1 MAHTTSA
8 PRGRTVLSQPAA
20 WLRRTPW
27 EIRWLFVICVIALA
41 LRVLPLK
48 GLSTDYDE
56 GVYWQSLRA
65 MAHGQP
71 LFTGVFSS
79 QPPFFL
85 LGLYP
90 LYLVFGQTLTA
101 ARLAV
106 ALYSLAGVIA
116 MYFAGR
122 RLAGSWVGLIAAL
135 LLAVDPLYVTE
146 SHTLQAEAPAIA
158 FEVIAIAF
166 ALSAPGAPGR
176 RRLWLAA
183 CAGVALGL
191 GVMVKLFDVVA
202 LVPVLAYLAQP
213 VLETSRDEQGDLRWP
228 SRNEL
233 GDGLRRAAP
242 MCAVCVAGMLAAIL
256 VVALPFAAN
265 WGAAYDQVIRFHLV
279 AGQTATGSLRGNVS
293 AIAHVRGEYP
303 LWLAAAGG
311 AFLAVVT
318 RRWIYAPIA
327 LWLLASFALL
337 AQQQPLFQHHIALL
351 VPPLVLLAGLTPS
364 AFVGARIG
372 ARAPGA
378 TTLVR
383 WASLL
388 ALALALFAG
397 VAGVFISVKNDS
409 RAAQAVPDSTLQIA
423 SMLAAITIPSDY
435 VVTDDQYI
443 AGLADRNVPPQLVD
457 TSLVRIQA
465 GYLTAAQLERIITA
479 TDSRTILFAS
489 GRFDQIPGFRA
500 WVEAHFTAVPQVGDG
515 HMLYVKAPQTPT
527 PV

>member
-1 MAHTTSA
+1 MAQTTSA
-8 PRGRTVLSQPAA
+8 PRRMTMLSQPVL

-27 EIRWLFVICVIALA
+27 EIRWLFIICVVALA
-41 LRVLPLK
+41 MRALPLH
-48 GLSTDYDE
+48 GLSTEYDE

-65 MAHGQP
+65 MANGQP

-79 QPPFFL
+79 QPPLFL

-90 LYLVFGQTLTA
+90 LYLLFGQSLIA

-106 ALYSLAGVIA
+106 ALYSLAGIVA

-122 RLAGSWVGLIAAL
+122 RLAGNWVGLIAAL

-158 FEVIAIAF
+158 FEVVAVAF
-166 ALSAPGAPGR
+166 ALSALGALGR

-183 CAGVALGL
+183 CAGIALGL
-191 GVMVKLFDVVA
+191 GVMVKLFDIVA
-202 LVPVLAYLAQP
+202 LIPVLAYLAQP
-213 VLETSRDEQGDLRWP
+213 IFATARNGRGGPRRP
-228 SRNEL
+228 SRAEL
-233 GDGLRRAAP
+233 IVGLRRSAP
-242 MCAVCVAGMLAAIL
+242 ACAVCVAGMLAAIL
-256 VVALPFAAN
+256 VVALPFVGN
-265 WGAAYDQVIRFHLV
+265 WGAAYDQVVRFHLV
-279 AGQTATGSLRGNVS
+279 AGRTATGSLRGNVS
-293 AIAHVRGEYP
+293 AILHVRGEYP

-311 AFLAVVT
+311 VFLAMLT
-318 RRWIYAPIA
+318 RRWICAPIL

-351 VPPLVLLAGLTPS
+351 VPPLVLLAGLTPT
-364 AFVGARIG
+364 AFVGARVG
-372 ARAPGA
+372 ARAHEA
-378 TTLVR
+378 NALFQ
-383 WASLL
+383 WASRL
-388 ALALALFAG
+388 ALALALFAS

-409 RAAQAVPDSTLQIA
+409 RAAQAVPFNTLRIA
-423 SMLAAITIPSDY
+423 SMVAAITIPTDY

-465 GYLTAAQLERIITA
+465 GYLTAAQLERIVTA

-489 GRFDQIPGFRA
+489 GRFDQITGFRA

>member
-1 MAHTTSA
+1 MTI
-8 PRGRTVLSQPAA
+8 LSQPAA
-20 WLRRTPW
+20 WLRRIPW
-27 EIRWLFVICVIALA
+27 EIRWLLIICVVALA
-41 LRVLPLK
+41 VRVLPVN

-65 MAHGQP
+65 MANGQP

-79 QPPFFL
+79 QPPLFL
-85 LGLYP
+85 LSLYP
-90 LYLVFGQTLTA
+90 LYLAFGQSLAA

-106 ALYSLAGVIA
+106 TLYSLAGVVA

-122 RLAGSWVGLIAAL
+122 RLAGHWVGLIAAL

-158 FEVIAIAF
+158 FEVIAVAF
-166 ALSAPGAPGR
+166 ALSTVGALGR
-176 RRLWLAA
+176 RRLWLAG
-183 CAGVALGL
+183 CAGVAVGL
-191 GVMVKLFDVVA
+191 GIMVKLFDVVA
-202 LVPVLAYLAQP
+202 LAPVLAYLAQP
-213 VLETSRDEQGDLRWP
+213 LFATAWDDRGRPRWP
-228 SRNEL
+228 TGPEL
-233 GDGLRRAAP
+233 VIGLRRAAP
-242 MCAVCVAGMLAAIL
+242 ACGVCVAGMCAVIL
-256 VVALPFAAN
+256 MVALPFAAN

-279 AGQTATGSLRGNVS
+279 AGQTANGSLRGNVS

-311 AFLAVVT
+311 VFLAVVS
-318 RRWIYAPIA
+318 RRWIAAPIM
-327 LWLLASFALL
+327 LWLLVSFALL

-364 AFVGARIG
+364 AFVGASTG
-372 ARAPGA
+372 AHGRGA
-378 TTLVR
+378 ETAIQ
-383 WASLL
+383 WAGRV
-388 ALALALFAG
+388 ALTLALFAG
-397 VAGVFISVKNDS
+397 IAGVFISVKNDS
-409 RAAQAVPDSTLQIA
+409 SAAQAVPLNTLQVA
-423 SMLAAITIPSDY
+423 SMVEAITIPSDY
-435 VVTDDQYI
+435 VVTDDQYA

-479 TDSRTILFAS
+479 TDTRTILFAS
-489 GRFDQIPGFRA
+489 GRFDQVPGFRA

-515 HMLYVKAPQTPT
+515 HMLYVKAPRTPT